1 MRKQLRTNIEIGDA
15 NYVKPGEFFMT
26 LSNDGKTPTS
36 IQRRKDNL
44 DMEVIL
50 GEGSGSEDNS
60 RALKLNLTEEQAN
73 EFINGQPIAL
83 SQITDEIF
91 EDLSQDKYD
100 SIVLNFGVDIN
111 PQQDPPVTINFNKTI
126 TFPVWDAKTKEDF
139 TSNGDNISEDT
150 IIAGPSYKPSD
161 DQFTSLGINL
171 YRDRDDGYY
180 LGMGGG
186 AGYIPAPYI
195 STRTGVDTEDGIKLN
210 ISARWLDWLSTYQS
224 HYQSHG
230 QGIIIDA
237 QYYRF
242 YSSSELT
249 EFLNTT
255 ERTFPTWSNMFVVED
270 LGQNRTYMIGPP
282 PEDQEQN
289 YVLLTDVTGWDG
301 GIK

>member
-91 EDLSQDKYD
+91 
-100 SIVLNFGVDIN
+100 
-111 PQQDPPVTINFNKTI
+111 T
-126 TFPVWDAKTKEDF
+126 TFPVWDARTKEDF
-139 TSNGDNISEDT
+139 ASNGDNISEDT

-161 DQFTSLGINL
+161 DQFISLGINL

-210 ISARWLDWLSTYQS
+210 ISARWLNWLSTYQS

-230 QGIIIDA
+230 QGIIIDT

-289 YVLLTDVTGWDG
+289 YVLLTDVTGWNG
-301 GIK
+301 GIR